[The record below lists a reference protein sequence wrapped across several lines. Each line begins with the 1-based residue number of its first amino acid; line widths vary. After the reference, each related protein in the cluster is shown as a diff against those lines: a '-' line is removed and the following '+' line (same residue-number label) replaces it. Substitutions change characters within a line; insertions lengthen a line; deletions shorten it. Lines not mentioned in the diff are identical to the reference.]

1 MDLNDWI
8 SFAVGIIGTGIAIWQ
23 TAIINESK
31 KRRGELQFLLAG
43 INSSAIQKQ
52 QLWANQIA
60 LLGTPNTE
68 FEMQILRAYVRAR
81 DDFTDI
87 ANLTI
92 ALEGAIDTETSAISS
107 MMDKYLATIQK
118 NNKLQA
124 EALKNPSILPNT
136 EPKSS

>member
-60 LLGTPNTE
+60 LLGTPNTASVGCANR
-68 FEMQILRAYVRAR
+68 FILHTDKWWANYVC
-81 DDFTDI
+81 TT
-87 ANLTI
+87 L
-92 ALEGAIDTETSAISS
+92 
-107 MMDKYLATIQK
+107 QK
-118 NNKLQA
+118 L
-124 EALKNPSILPNT
+124 
-136 EPKSS
+136 